1 MQDRLTQELVAA
13 LPIDGRDRLIFDA
26 RIPGFGVR
34 VTPVGTK
41 IFIAQ
46 ARVDGRLRR
55 VPVGRFPATSVAEAR
70 EAARSALQDMRAGR
84 DPKSE
89 QAQRALAIKAGA
101 TTVAIFAERWMDEY
115 VRAKLKPRTVADYE
129 QLLEQK
135 INPALGHLVIGRV
148 AKEDVLKF
156 HADMR

>member
-26 RIPGFGVR
+26 RLPGFGVR

-55 VPVGRFPATSVAEAR
+55 R
-70 EAARSALQDMRAGR
+70 EGMSN
-84 DPKSE
+84 
-89 QAQRALAIKAGA
+89 
-101 TTVAIFAERWMDEY
+101 FMDSFF
-115 VRAKLKPRTVADYE
+115 V
-129 QLLEQK
+129 
-135 INPALGHLVIGRV
+135 
-148 AKEDVLKF
+148 
-156 HADMR
+156 